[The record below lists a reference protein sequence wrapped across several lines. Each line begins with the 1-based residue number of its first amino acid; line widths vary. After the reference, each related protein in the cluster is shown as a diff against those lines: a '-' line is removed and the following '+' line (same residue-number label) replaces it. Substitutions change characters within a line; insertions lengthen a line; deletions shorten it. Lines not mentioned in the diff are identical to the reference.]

1 MTPDFEPPIYSEDDK
16 PEFTSWKSKATL
28 IEVFDDCDGA
38 VTRVQNLMSS
48 EIAAEWMERFVIET
62 LTVLGDANDA
72 LADALASMRPDIRTY
87 AGGFTR

>member
-1 MTPDFEPPIYSEDDK
+1 
-16 PEFTSWKSKATL
+16 
-28 IEVFDDCDGA
+28 
-38 VTRVQNLMSS
+38 MSS
-48 EIAAEWMERFVIET
+48 EIAAEWMERFEIES